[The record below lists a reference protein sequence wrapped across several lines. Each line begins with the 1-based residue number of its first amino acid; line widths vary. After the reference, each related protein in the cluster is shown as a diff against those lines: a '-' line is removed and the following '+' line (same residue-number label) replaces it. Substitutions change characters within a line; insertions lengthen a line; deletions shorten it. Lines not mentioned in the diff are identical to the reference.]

1 MRSLPAHVAIIMDGN
16 SRWAKDKKIP
26 KKEGH
31 KAGVKAARSA
41 IEFAVKN
48 KIKFLTLFAFSTEN
62 WGRSKNEVKALMEL
76 FVKAMQEETPQLI
89 ENFVRVNFIGDINR
103 LEKAIINE
111 IIKTKGLT
119 NDYEPKMNLNIAISY
134 GGRWDIVQAIKEIS
148 KDLSKKKIKEKNIN
162 EDLLSSYLDTSNFPD
177 PDLVIRTG
185 NEKRLSNFLIWQAAY
200 SELIFLKKL
209 WPDFKNTDFKRAL
222 DEYKRRKR
230 NFGLRS

>member
-1 MRSLPAHVAIIMDGN
+1 MEADGIL
-16 SRWAKDKKIP
+16 SKQLR
-26 KKEGH
+26 
-31 KAGVKAARSA
+31 
-41 IEFAVKN
+41 
-48 KIKFLTLFAFSTEN
+48 KFL
-62 WGRSKNEVKALMEL
+62 R
-76 FVKAMQEETPQLI
+76 
-89 ENFVRVNFIGDINR
+89 
-103 LEKAIINE
+103 
-111 IIKTKGLT
+111 
-119 NDYEPKMNLNIAISY
+119 IS
-134 GGRWDIVQAIKEIS
+134 R
-148 KDLSKKKIKEKNIN
+148 KKKIKEKNIN